1 MMPFPGGLSATA
13 NGLVLFSAI
22 AAILYGVMLHRPV
35 SWRRTAAK
43 TLAVFLLA
51 LAAWERDGPLL
62 LVAALLLGALGDA
75 FLAHDGEKAFLGG
88 LASFLAAHLAYV
100 VLFWSTGDGLAGA
113 LDNPRKIVLAVMI
126 AVLCVALLRKMWP
139 GVPGE
144 LRIPVVAYVAA
155 ILAMAFTALTHHHPA
170 VILGASL
177 FVVSDAILAAEKFL
191 FAPDAPQ
198 RAWSG
203 YAVWTLYYV
212 AQLMIAL
219 GILGAY

>member
-1 MMPFPGGLSATA
+1 
-13 NGLVLFSAI
+13 
-22 AAILYGVMLHRPV
+22 
-35 SWRRTAAK
+35 
-43 TLAVFLLA
+43 
-51 LAAWERDGPLL
+51 
-62 LVAALLLGALGDA
+62 
-75 FLAHDGEKAFLGG
+75 
-88 LASFLAAHLAYV
+88 
-100 VLFWSTGDGLAGA
+100 
-113 LDNPRKIVLAVMI
+113 MI

-155 ILAMAFTALTHHHPA
+155 ILAMAFTALTQHHPA
-170 VILGASL
+170 VVLGASL

-191 FAPDAPQ
+191 FAPGAPQ

>member
-1 MMPFPGGLSATA
+1 MMPFPGGLSAPA

-22 AAILYGVMLHRPV
+22 AAILYGLMLYRPV

-75 FLAHDGEKAFLGG
+75 FLAHDGERAFLGG
-88 LASFLAAHLAYV
+88 LRASSP
-100 VLFWSTGDGLAGA
+100 FWHMSCCSGVPATAGA
-113 LDNPRKIVLAVMI
+113 NPRKIVLAVMI
-126 AVLCVALLRKMWP
+126 AVLCVALLHQMWP
-139 GVPGE
+139 GVEELHPGGR
-144 LRIPVVAYVAA
+144 LCRGDPCDGLPRSPITIRGDPW
-155 ILAMAFTALTHHHPA
+155 P
-170 VILGASL
+170 SL